1 MAKCCIMPE
10 TILSIAKGM
19 SDNTSLNKLILSEN
33 PLVGNILGKLCDAL
47 VENHA
52 ESKLTDL
59 ELAKCNV
66 TSECAKHF
74 IKLLGSKHKLRHLN
88 LKDNLI

>member
-1 MAKCCIMPE
+1 MNDG
-10 TILSIAKGM
+10 KG
-19 SDNTSLNKLILSEN
+19 SGT
-33 PLVGNILGKLCDAL
+33 
-47 VENHA
+47 VENRA

-74 IKLLGSKHKLRHLN
+74 IRLMGSKHKLRHLN